1 MLQNQAQSLIN
12 QARNLTTI
20 SFPEL
25 QALQQTLQQIDVLMG
40 QAQGIQFRVS
50 GLDQQY
56 RSMFPSSF
64 NAALTNNPHVID
76 TRTRLDTSL
85 AASKQ
90 PLPAQAQLVQNNAA
104 DPTTLKGIL
113 PT

>member
-25 QALQQTLQQIDVLMG
+25 QALQQTIQQIDVLMG

-56 RSMFPSSF
+56 RSMFPSRF
-64 NAALTNNPHVID
+64 NAALTNNQHVID
-76 TRTRLDTSL
+76 ARTRLDTSIT
-85 AASKQ
+85 AYQQTTPDQAQVVAKQ
-90 PLPAQAQLVQNNAA
+90 P
-104 DPTTLKGIL
+104 
-113 PT
+113 